1 MPKSSVETEIEKAF
15 EGLSDPAQ
23 KAAFVAAFKAIAKA
37 NSATR
42 GGKRVPVA
50 SGSQG
55 HEAGDDENI
64 NAGDG
69 GNADHANAGDEQE
82 GGEETGGDSY
92 AKSLVQDIML
102 GLFDAAT
109 AIRKAKGVDQEAALR
124 TAFEKAFVDLTAAFD
139 EQGQLSYAAG
149 IAKAKPA
156 EDDGED
162 GEDDDE
168 DMEKVMAK
176 ASGPVQKLIAKLL
189 GGQVELT
196 KQLKAL
202 TDARDTE
209 AFAKQAED
217 AGETAEFAELLK
229 GIAAVNPKL
238 AETVRKTVA
247 NKNAVLDAALAK
259 SGLMREVGS
268 DNAGAA
274 GGAALTALNAH
285 ATELV
290 TKSVTGGKPMT
301 FQKAFAEACKLHPEL
316 YAQHRK
322 GN

>member
-23 KAAFVAAFKAIAKA
+23 KAAFVAAFKAIEKA

-124 TAFEKAFVDLTAAFD
+124 TAFEKAFVDLTAASQALIVHD
-139 EQGQLSYAAG
+139 APTPRRGQ
-149 IAKAKPA
+149 
-156 EDDGED
+156 
-162 GEDDDE
+162 
-168 DMEKVMAK
+168 
-176 ASGPVQKLIAKLL
+176 
-189 GGQVELT
+189 
-196 KQLKAL
+196 
-202 TDARDTE
+202 
-209 AFAKQAED
+209 
-217 AGETAEFAELLK
+217 
-229 GIAAVNPKL
+229 
-238 AETVRKTVA
+238 
-247 NKNAVLDAALAK
+247 
-259 SGLMREVGS
+259 
-268 DNAGAA
+268 
-274 GGAALTALNAH
+274 
-285 ATELV
+285 
-290 TKSVTGGKPMT
+290 
-301 FQKAFAEACKLHPEL
+301 
-316 YAQHRK
+316 
-322 GN
+322 